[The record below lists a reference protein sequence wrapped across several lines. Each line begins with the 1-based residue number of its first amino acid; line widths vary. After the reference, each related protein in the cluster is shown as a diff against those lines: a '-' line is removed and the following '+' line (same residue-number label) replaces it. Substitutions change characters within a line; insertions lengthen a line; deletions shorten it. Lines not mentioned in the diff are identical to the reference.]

1 MKILIPILIF
11 ARSGGSRVLS
21 ELANEWVKSGN
32 DVAFLCPDSSD
43 APYFPTIARILWV
56 NDKGQ
61 IAAERNPLAKPSGR
75 YHLQSLYAGLKAV
88 GAEYELIL
96 ANQSLTAW
104 PVALASCGNARKAYY
119 VQAYEAEYYVNMKT
133 AKDLVLAAI
142 SALSYQLPLKRI
154 VNAPVYFRYK
164 NLRAS
169 DFVPPGMDL
178 DIFKPLAA
186 PRDIDSNETIIIGCI
201 GRHEPEKGTIYVL
214 QAFEQLA
221 KLDPR
226 FRLRVAYGNL
236 PQGWQHEKCEV
247 VVPKSDTELADYYR
261 SVDILVSP
269 GTVQHGAPHYPVLE
283 ALATGAA
290 VVTTGYMGA
299 TEDTAWLVKNKDVQ
313 TIVERIQELV
323 RDGAARRAKIA
334 AGLLTAQAFSWK
346 TVSAKMMA
354 IFVRTLFADN
364 AKK

>member
-21 ELANEWVKSGN
+21 ELANEWVNSGN
-32 DVAFLCPDSSD
+32 DVAFLCPDSSN

-61 IAAERNPLAKPSGR
+61 ISEQRNPLAKPSGR

-88 GAEYELIL
+88 GSQYDLIL

-133 AKDLVLAAI
+133 AKDMVLAVV
-142 SALSYQLPLKRI
+142 SALSYHLPLKRI
-154 VNAPVYFRYK
+154 VNAPIYFRHK

-169 DFVPPGMDL
+169 DYVPPGMDL
-178 DIFKPLAA
+178 EMFKPLAV
-186 PRDIDSNETIIIGCI
+186 PRDIDHSDIITIGCI
-201 GRHEPEKGTIYVL
+201 GRHEPEKGTTYVL

-221 KLDPR
+221 RLDPR
-226 FRLRVAYGNL
+226 YRLLVAYGNL
-236 PQGWQHEKCEV
+236 PADWTHEKCQV
-247 VVPKSDTELADYYR
+247 VVPKSDAELADYYR
-261 SVDILVSP
+261 SVDILISP

-283 ALATGAA
+283 ALATGTA

-299 TEDTAWLVKNKDVQ
+299 TEQTAWLVKNKDVDS
-313 TIVERIQELV
+313 IVEQVQELV
-323 RDGAARRAKIA
+323 RNGASRRAKIA
-334 AGLLTAQAFSWK
+334 AGVQTAQAFSWPA
-346 TVSAKMMA
+346 VSTKMMN
-354 IFVRTLFADN
+354 IFNTKLFQRSVQ
-364 AKK
+364 K